1 MMSEP
6 QRHEESQPVVRSRPL
21 RLRQVGIRAFRDHA
35 SQLLGSGEVLEI
47 ERHGKTIGFFIPI
60 RSGSSAEARRA
71 LTELNEA
78 VAEVLAT
85 GLIDEESLARALD
98 LSESR

>member
-1 MMSEP
+1 MPEP
-6 QRHEESQPVVRSRPL
+6 ARHEESRPSARSRAL
-21 RLRQVGIRAFRDHA
+21 RPRQVGVRDFRDHA

-47 ERHGKTIGFFIPI
+47 ERHGKTIGFFIPVKLGN
-60 RSGSSAEARRA
+60 STEARRA

-85 GLIDEESLARALD
+85 GLIDEEGLSQVLD
-98 LSESR
+98 LSERR